1 MAKGKSLMKPG
12 TRKKKPVIR
21 KQRSKAQDPNWTTA
35 LDMSGQAYHRYKM
48 ISVDWYYQERKP
60 VELFPDLLA
69 WMKENGYSKEDIATI
84 KRHGYSGLVYPSI
97 YARCLRQ
104 GMPDI
109 HPEHNAYWQTLPGT
123 IGDVHPT
130 SEYIK
135 KSIAQAIERTPPA
148 PKLVV
153 DNTKPKVERKT
164 IQENMRDK
172 TNDIEGALHQLVDE
186 FVNSDYKDLDK
197 YSVMKLLRE
206 EGCPPQTIDI
216 IANPLRAQLN
226 EINELLAPPTKKQ
239 LEKMS
244 EQEQDMIA
252 QLQEGYSHLGKLQI
266 RSLQKFLEKAVADCA
281 SYVQVKKADRQP
293 RPAKQKTPAQL
304 VRKFKYLKKFEE
316 LDLTS
321 VSPEKMV
328 HGSEAWL
335 YNTKTRKLIYVIA
348 DETIKTY
355 NIKNNSVIGFD
366 PNKSVQKT
374 LRKPEEQLKELMN
387 AGKPNNRKQFA
398 NIKATEIKYNGRG
411 NEHVVILK
419 AW

>member
-1 MAKGKSLMKPG
+1 M
-12 TRKKKPVIR
+12 
-21 KQRSKAQDPNWTTA
+21 
-35 LDMSGQAYHRYKM
+35 
-48 ISVDWYYQERKP
+48 
-60 VELFPDLLA
+60 
-69 WMKENGYSKEDIATI
+69 
-84 KRHGYSGLVYPSI
+84 VYASI

-130 SEYIK
+130 SDYIR
-135 KSIAQAIERTPPA
+135 KSIANAIERTPPA

-172 TNDIEGALHQLVDE
+172 TMDIEGAVHELVDE
-186 FVNSDYKDLDK
+186 FVNNEYKDPDK
-197 YSVMKLLRE
+197 YSIMKLLRE

-216 IANPLRAQLN
+216 ISDPLKAQLS
-226 EINELLAPPTKKQ
+226 EVNELMNPPTKKE
-239 LEKMS
+239 LAKMS
-244 EQEQDMIA
+244 EQEQDIVA
-252 QLQEGYSHLGKLQI
+252 QLEEGYSHLGKLQI
-266 RSLQKFLEKAVADCA
+266 RSLQKFLERAVADCA
-281 SYVQVKKADRQP
+281 SYVQVKKADRAP
-293 RPAKQKTPAQL
+293 RATKQKTPAQL
-304 VRKFKYLKKFEE
+304 VRKFKYLRRFDE
-316 LDLTS
+316 LELTS
-321 VSPEKMV
+321 LSPEKLV

-335 YNTKTRKLIYVIA
+335 YNTKTRKLIYVVA

-355 NIKNNSVIGFD
+355 SIKSNSMIGFD

-374 LRKPEEQLKELMN
+374 LRKPAEQLKELMKG
-387 AGKPNNRKQFA
+387 GKPNNRKQFA
-398 NIKATEIKYNGRG
+398 SIKATEIKYNGRG

>member
-48 ISVDWYYQERKP
+48 VSVDWYYQERKP

-84 KRHGYSGLVYPSI
+84 KRHGYSGIVYSSI

-130 SEYIK
+130 SDYIK

-172 TNDIEGALHQLVDE
+172 TNDIEGAVHQLVDE

-281 SYVQVKKADRQP
+281 SYLQVKKADRQP

-316 LDLTS
+316 LDLKS

-374 LRKPEEQLKELMN
+374 LRKPAEQLKELMN

>member
-84 KRHGYSGLVYPSI
+84 KRHGYSGIVYPSI

-130 SEYIK
+130 SHYIK

-172 TNDIEGALHQLVDE
+172 TNDIEGAVHQLVDE

-374 LRKPEEQLKELMN
+374 LRKPSEQLKELMN

>member
-130 SEYIK
+130 SDYIK

-164 IQENMRDK
+164 IQENMHDK
-172 TNDIEGALHQLVDE
+172 TNDIEGAVHQLVDE

-374 LRKPEEQLKELMN
+374 LRKPSEQLKELMN

>member
-1 MAKGKSLMKPG
+1 MAKGKNLLKPG
-12 TRKKKPVIR
+12 TRKKKPVVR
-21 KQRSKAQDPNWTTA
+21 KQRSKALDPSWETA
-35 LDMSGQAYHRYKM
+35 LDMSGEAFHRYKM
-48 ISVDWYYQERKP
+48 KTTDWYYAEKKP
-60 VELFPDLLA
+60 IDIFPDLLA
-69 WMKENGYSKEDIATI
+69 WMKETDYSKEDIATM
-84 KRHGYSGLVYPSI
+84 KRHGHNGMVYPSI

-109 HPEHNAYWQTLPGT
+109 HPDHDAYWQTLPGT
-123 IGDVHPT
+123 MGNVYPT
-130 SEYIK
+130 SEFIK
-135 KSIAQAIERTPPA
+135 RKIAEAIDRTMPA

-153 DNTKPKVERKT
+153 DNTKPVTPRKT

-172 TNDIEGALHQLVDE
+172 TMYIEGAVHELIDQ
-186 FVNSDYKDLDK
+186 FTNANCKDPDK
-197 YSVMKLLRE
+197 YSLMKLLRD

-216 IANPLRAQLN
+216 IADPLKAQLS
-226 EINELLAPPTKKQ
+226 EINELMSPPSKKELAT
-239 LEKMS
+239 MS
-244 EQEQDMIA
+244 EQEQDMVA
-252 QLQEGYSHLGKLQI
+252 QLEEGYSHFGKLQI
-266 RSLQKFLEKAVADCA
+266 RALQKFLERAVADCA

-293 RPAKQKTPAQL
+293 RPTKQKTPAQIT
-304 VRKFKYLKKFEE
+304 RKFKYLRKFEE

-328 HGSEAWL
+328 NGTEAWL

-348 DETIKTY
+348 DEVIKTY
-355 NIKNNSVIGFD
+355 SIKSNSVIGFD

-374 LRKPEEQLKELMN
+374 LRKPAEQIKELMKG
-387 AGKPNNRKQFA
+387 GKPNNRKQFA

>member
-1 MAKGKSLMKPG
+1 MAKGKNLLKPG

-21 KQRSKAQDPNWTTA
+21 KQRSKALDPSWETA
-35 LDMSGQAYHRYKM
+35 LDMSGQAFHRYKM
-48 ISVDWYYQERKP
+48 KTTDWYYAEKKP
-60 VELFPDLLA
+60 IDIFPDLLA
-69 WMKENGYSKEDIATI
+69 WMKETDYSKEDIATM
-84 KRHGYSGLVYPSI
+84 KRHGHNGMVYPSI

-109 HPEHNAYWQTLPGT
+109 HPDHDAYWQTLPGT
-123 IGDVHPT
+123 MGNVYPT
-130 SEYIK
+130 SEFIK
-135 KSIAQAIERTPPA
+135 RKIAEAIDRTMPA

-153 DNTKPKVERKT
+153 DNTKPVTPRKT

-172 TNDIEGALHQLVDE
+172 TMYIEGAVHELIDQ
-186 FVNSDYKDLDK
+186 FTNANCKDPDK
-197 YSVMKLLRE
+197 YSLMKLLRD

-216 IANPLRAQLN
+216 IADPLKAQLG
-226 EINELLAPPTKKQ
+226 EINELMSPPSKKELAT
-239 LEKMS
+239 MS
-244 EQEQDMIA
+244 EQEQDMVT
-252 QLQEGYSHLGKLQI
+252 QLEEGYSHFGKLQI
-266 RSLQKFLEKAVADCA
+266 RALQKFLERAVADCA

-293 RPAKQKTPAQL
+293 RPTKQKTPAQL
-304 VRKFKYLKKFEE
+304 IRKFKYLRKFEE

-328 HGSEAWL
+328 NGTEAWL

-348 DETIKTY
+348 DEVIKTY
-355 NIKNNSVIGFD
+355 SIKSNSVIGFD

-374 LRKPEEQLKELMN
+374 LRKPAEQIKELMN
-387 AGKPNNRKQFA
+387 GGKPNNRKQFA

>member
-1 MAKGKSLMKPG
+1 MKPG

-35 LDMSGQAYHRYKM
+35 LDMSGQAYHKYKM
-48 ISVDWYYQERKP
+48 VSVDWYYQERKP

-84 KRHGYSGLVYPSI
+84 KRHGYSGIVYPSI

-123 IGDVHPT
+123 IGDVHST
-130 SEYIK
+130 SDYIK

-172 TNDIEGALHQLVDE
+172 TMDIEGAVHELVDE

-374 LRKPEEQLKELMN
+374 LRKPAEQLKELMN

>member
-48 ISVDWYYQERKP
+48 VSVDWYYQERKP

-84 KRHGYSGLVYPSI
+84 KRHGYSGIVYPSI

-130 SEYIK
+130 SDYIK
-135 KSIAQAIERTPPA
+135 KSIAQAIERTPTA

-172 TNDIEGALHQLVDE
+172 ANDIEGAVHQLVDE

-293 RPAKQKTPAQL
+293 RPAKQKTPAQF

-374 LRKPEEQLKELMN
+374 LRKPAEQLKELMN

>member
-35 LDMSGQAYHRYKM
+35 LNMSGQAYHRYKM
-48 ISVDWYYQERKP
+48 VSVDWYYQERKP

-130 SEYIK
+130 SDYIK

-172 TNDIEGALHQLVDE
+172 TNDIEGAVHQLVDE

-374 LRKPEEQLKELMN
+374 LRKPSEQLKELMN

>member
-1 MAKGKSLMKPG
+1 MAKGKNLLKPG

-21 KQRSKAQDPNWTTA
+21 KQRSNALDPSWETA
-35 LDMSGQAYHRYKM
+35 LDMSGQAFHRYKM
-48 ISVDWYYQERKP
+48 KTTDWYYAEKKP
-60 VELFPDLLA
+60 IDIFPDLLA
-69 WMKENGYSKEDIATI
+69 WMKETDYSKEDIATM
-84 KRHGYSGLVYPSI
+84 KRHGHNGMVYPSI

-109 HPEHNAYWQTLPGT
+109 HPDHDAYWQTLPGT
-123 IGDVHPT
+123 MGNVYPT
-130 SEYIK
+130 SEFIK
-135 KSIAQAIERTPPA
+135 RKIAEAIDRTMPA

-153 DNTKPKVERKT
+153 DNTKPVTPRKT

-172 TNDIEGALHQLVDE
+172 TMYIEGAVHELIDQ
-186 FVNSDYKDLDK
+186 FTNANCKDPDK
-197 YSVMKLLRE
+197 YSLMKLLRD

-216 IANPLRAQLN
+216 IADPLKAQLG
-226 EINELLAPPTKKQ
+226 EINELMSPPSKKELAT
-239 LEKMS
+239 MS
-244 EQEQDMIA
+244 EQEQDMVA
-252 QLQEGYSHLGKLQI
+252 QLEEGYSHFGKLQI
-266 RSLQKFLEKAVADCA
+266 RALQKFLERAVADCA

-293 RPAKQKTPAQL
+293 RPTKQKTPAQL
-304 VRKFKYLKKFEE
+304 IRKFKYLRKFEE

-328 HGSEAWL
+328 NGTEAWL

-348 DETIKTY
+348 DEVIKTY
-355 NIKNNSVIGFD
+355 SIKSNSVIGFD

-374 LRKPEEQLKELMN
+374 LRKPAEQIKELMKG
-387 AGKPNNRKQFA
+387 GKPNNRKQFA

>member
-1 MAKGKSLMKPG
+1 MKPG

-48 ISVDWYYQERKP
+48 VSVDWYYQERKP

-84 KRHGYSGLVYPSI
+84 KRHGYSGIVYPSI

-130 SEYIK
+130 SDYIK

-172 TNDIEGALHQLVDE
+172 TNEIEGAVHQLVDE

-293 RPAKQKTPAQL
+293 HPAKQKTPAQL

-374 LRKPEEQLKELMN
+374 LRKPAEQLKELMN

>member
-35 LDMSGQAYHRYKM
+35 LDISGQAYHRYKM

-130 SEYIK
+130 SDYIK

-374 LRKPEEQLKELMN
+374 LRKPSEQLKELMN

>member
-1 MAKGKSLMKPG
+1 MAKGKNLLKPG

-21 KQRSKAQDPNWTTA
+21 KQRSKALDPSWETA
-35 LDMSGQAYHRYKM
+35 LDMSGQAFHRYKM
-48 ISVDWYYQERKP
+48 KTTDWYYAEKKP
-60 VELFPDLLA
+60 IDIFPDLLA
-69 WMKENGYSKEDIATI
+69 WMKETDYSKEDIATM
-84 KRHGYSGLVYPSI
+84 KRHGHNGMVYPSI

-109 HPEHNAYWQTLPGT
+109 HPDHDAYWQTLPGT
-123 IGDVHPT
+123 MGNVYPT
-130 SEYIK
+130 SEFIK
-135 KSIAQAIERTPPA
+135 RKIAEAIDRTMPA

-153 DNTKPKVERKT
+153 DNTKPVTPRKT

-172 TNDIEGALHQLVDE
+172 TMYIEGAVHELIDQ
-186 FVNSDYKDLDK
+186 FTNANCKDPDK
-197 YSVMKLLRE
+197 YSLMKLLRD

-216 IANPLRAQLN
+216 IADPLKAQLS
-226 EINELLAPPTKKQ
+226 EINELMSPPSKKELAT
-239 LEKMS
+239 MS
-244 EQEQDMIA
+244 EQEQDMVA
-252 QLQEGYSHLGKLQI
+252 QLEEGYSHFGKLQI
-266 RSLQKFLEKAVADCA
+266 RALQKFLERAVADCA

-293 RPAKQKTPAQL
+293 RPTKQKTPAQIT
-304 VRKFKYLKKFEE
+304 RKFKYLRKFEE

-328 HGSEAWL
+328 NGTEAWL

-348 DETIKTY
+348 DEVIKTY
-355 NIKNNSVIGFD
+355 SIKSNSVIGFD

-374 LRKPEEQLKELMN
+374 LRKPAEQIKELMN
-387 AGKPNNRKQFA
+387 GGKPNNRKQFA
-398 NIKATEIKYNGRG
+398 NMKATEIKYNGRG

>member
-1 MAKGKSLMKPG
+1 MAKGKNLLKPG
-12 TRKKKPVIR
+12 TRKKKPVVR
-21 KQRSKAQDPNWTTA
+21 KQRSKALDPSWETA
-35 LDMSGQAYHRYKM
+35 LDMSGEAFHRYKM
-48 ISVDWYYQERKP
+48 KTTDWYYAEKKP
-60 VELFPDLLA
+60 IDIFPDLLA
-69 WMKENGYSKEDIATI
+69 WMKETDYSKEDIATM
-84 KRHGYSGLVYPSI
+84 KRHGHNGMVYPSI

-109 HPEHNAYWQTLPGT
+109 HPDHDAYWQTLPGT
-123 IGDVHPT
+123 MGNVYPT
-130 SEYIK
+130 SEFIK
-135 KSIAQAIERTPPA
+135 RKIAEAIDRTMPA

-153 DNTKPKVERKT
+153 DNTKPVTPRKT

-172 TNDIEGALHQLVDE
+172 TMYIEGAVHELIDQ
-186 FVNSDYKDLDK
+186 FTNANCKDPDK
-197 YSVMKLLRE
+197 YSLMKLLRD

-216 IANPLRAQLN
+216 IADPLKAQLG
-226 EINELLAPPTKKQ
+226 EINELMSPPSKKELAT
-239 LEKMS
+239 MS
-244 EQEQDMIA
+244 EQEQDMVT
-252 QLQEGYSHLGKLQI
+252 QLEEGYSHFGKLQI
-266 RSLQKFLEKAVADCA
+266 RALQKFLERAVADCA

-293 RPAKQKTPAQL
+293 RPTKQKTPAQL
-304 VRKFKYLKKFEE
+304 IRKFKYLRKFEE

-328 HGSEAWL
+328 NGTEAWL

-348 DETIKTY
+348 DEVIKTY
-355 NIKNNSVIGFD
+355 SIKSNSVIGFD

-374 LRKPEEQLKELMN
+374 LRKPAEQIKELMKG
-387 AGKPNNRKQFA
+387 GKPNNRKQFA

>member
-1 MAKGKSLMKPG
+1 MAKGKNLLKPG
-12 TRKKKPVIR
+12 TRKKKPVVR
-21 KQRSKAQDPNWTTA
+21 KQRSKALDPSWETA
-35 LDMSGQAYHRYKM
+35 LDMSGEAFHRYKM
-48 ISVDWYYQERKP
+48 KTTDWYYAEKKP
-60 VELFPDLLA
+60 IDIFPDLLA
-69 WMKENGYSKEDIATI
+69 WMKETDYSKEDIATM
-84 KRHGYSGLVYPSI
+84 KRHGHNGMVYPSI

-109 HPEHNAYWQTLPGT
+109 HPDHDAYWQTLPGT
-123 IGDVHPT
+123 MGNVYPT
-130 SEYIK
+130 SEFIK
-135 KSIAQAIERTPPA
+135 RKIAEAIDRTMPA

-153 DNTKPKVERKT
+153 DNTKPVTPRKT

-172 TNDIEGALHQLVDE
+172 TMYIEGAVHELIDQ
-186 FVNSDYKDLDK
+186 FTNANCKDPDK
-197 YSVMKLLRE
+197 YSLMKLLRD

-216 IANPLRAQLN
+216 IADPLKAQLG
-226 EINELLAPPTKKQ
+226 EINELMSPPSKKELAT
-239 LEKMS
+239 MS
-244 EQEQDMIA
+244 EQEQDMVA
-252 QLQEGYSHLGKLQI
+252 QLEEGYSHFGKLQI
-266 RSLQKFLEKAVADCA
+266 RALQKFLERAVADCA

-293 RPAKQKTPAQL
+293 RPTKQKTPAQIT
-304 VRKFKYLKKFEE
+304 RKFKYLRKFEE

-328 HGSEAWL
+328 NGTEAWL

-348 DETIKTY
+348 DEVIKTY
-355 NIKNNSVIGFD
+355 SIKSNSVIGFD

-374 LRKPEEQLKELMN
+374 LRKPAEQIKELMKG
-387 AGKPNNRKQFA
+387 GKPNNRKQFA

>member
-1 MAKGKSLMKPG
+1 MAKGKNLLKPG
-12 TRKKKPVIR
+12 TRKKKPVTR
-21 KQRSKAQDPNWTTA
+21 KQRSKALDPSWETA
-35 LDMSGQAYHRYKM
+35 LDMSGQAFHRYKM
-48 ISVDWYYQERKP
+48 KTTDWYYAEKKP
-60 VELFPDLLA
+60 IDIFPDLLA
-69 WMKENGYSKEDIATI
+69 WMKETDYSKEDIATM
-84 KRHGYSGLVYPSI
+84 KRHGHNGMVYPSI

-109 HPEHNAYWQTLPGT
+109 HPDHDAYWQTLPGT
-123 IGDVHPT
+123 MGNVYPT
-130 SEYIK
+130 SEFIK
-135 KSIAQAIERTPPA
+135 RKIAEAIDRTMPA

-153 DNTKPKVERKT
+153 DNTKPVTPRKT

-172 TNDIEGALHQLVDE
+172 TMYIEGAVHELIDQ
-186 FVNSDYKDLDK
+186 FTNANCKDPDK
-197 YSVMKLLRE
+197 YSLMKLLRD

-216 IANPLRAQLN
+216 IADPLKAQLG
-226 EINELLAPPTKKQ
+226 EINELMSPPSKKELAT
-239 LEKMS
+239 MS
-244 EQEQDMIA
+244 EQEQDMVT
-252 QLQEGYSHLGKLQI
+252 QLEEGYSHFGKLQI
-266 RSLQKFLEKAVADCA
+266 RALQKFLERAVADCA

-293 RPAKQKTPAQL
+293 RPTKQKTPAQIT
-304 VRKFKYLKKFEE
+304 RKFKYLRKFEE

-328 HGSEAWL
+328 NGTEAWL

-348 DETIKTY
+348 DEVIKTY
-355 NIKNNSVIGFD
+355 SIKSNSVIGFD

-374 LRKPEEQLKELMN
+374 LRKPAEQIKELMKG
-387 AGKPNNRKQFA
+387 GKPNNRKQFA

>member
-1 MAKGKSLMKPG
+1 MAKGKNLLKPG
-12 TRKKKPVIR
+12 TRKKKPVVR
-21 KQRSKAQDPNWTTA
+21 KQRSKALDPSWETA
-35 LDMSGQAYHRYKM
+35 LDMSGQAFHRYKM
-48 ISVDWYYQERKP
+48 KTTDWYYAEKKP
-60 VELFPDLLA
+60 IDIFPDLLA
-69 WMKENGYSKEDIATI
+69 WMKETDYSKEDIATM
-84 KRHGYSGLVYPSI
+84 KRHGHNGMVYPSI

-109 HPEHNAYWQTLPGT
+109 HPDHDAYWQTLPGT
-123 IGDVHPT
+123 MGNVHPT
-130 SEYIK
+130 SEFIK
-135 KSIAQAIERTPPA
+135 RKIAEAIDRTMPA

-153 DNTKPKVERKT
+153 DNTKPVTQRKT

-172 TNDIEGALHQLVDE
+172 TMDIEGAVHELIDQ
-186 FVNSDYKDLDK
+186 FTNANCKDPDK
-197 YSVMKLLRE
+197 YSLMKLLRD

-216 IANPLRAQLN
+216 IADPLKAQLS
-226 EINELLAPPTKKQ
+226 EINELMSPPSKKELAT
-239 LEKMS
+239 MS
-244 EQEQDMIA
+244 EQEQDMVA
-252 QLQEGYSHLGKLQI
+252 QLEEGYSHFGKLQI
-266 RSLQKFLEKAVADCA
+266 RALQKFLERAVADCA

-293 RPAKQKTPAQL
+293 RPTKQKTPAQL
-304 VRKFKYLKKFEE
+304 IRKFKYLRKFEE

-328 HGSEAWL
+328 NGTEAWL

-348 DETIKTY
+348 DEVIKTY
-355 NIKNNSVIGFD
+355 SIKSNSVIGFD

-374 LRKPEEQLKELMN
+374 LRKPAEQIKELMN
-387 AGKPNNRKQFA
+387 GGKPNNRKQFA

>member
-1 MAKGKSLMKPG
+1 MAKGKNLLKPG
-12 TRKKKPVIR
+12 TRKKKPVVR
-21 KQRSKAQDPNWTTA
+21 KQRSKAQDPSWETA
-35 LDMSGQAYHRYKM
+35 LDMSGEAFHRYKM
-48 ISVDWYYQERKP
+48 KTTDWYYAEKKP
-60 VELFPDLLA
+60 IDIFPDLLA
-69 WMKENGYSKEDIATI
+69 WMKETDYSKEDIATM
-84 KRHGYSGLVYPSI
+84 KRHGHNGMVYPSI

-109 HPEHNAYWQTLPGT
+109 HPDHDAYWQTLPGT
-123 IGDVHPT
+123 MGNVHPT
-130 SEYIK
+130 SEFIK
-135 KSIAQAIERTPPA
+135 RKIAEAIDRTMPA

-153 DNTKPKVERKT
+153 DNTKPVTPRKT

-172 TNDIEGALHQLVDE
+172 TMYIEGAVHELIDQ
-186 FVNSDYKDLDK
+186 FTNANCKDPDK
-197 YSVMKLLRE
+197 YSLMKLLRD

-216 IANPLRAQLN
+216 IADPLKAQLG
-226 EINELLAPPTKKQ
+226 EINELMSPPSKKELAT
-239 LEKMS
+239 MS
-244 EQEQDMIA
+244 EQEQDMVA
-252 QLQEGYSHLGKLQI
+252 QLEEGYSHFGKLQI
-266 RSLQKFLEKAVADCA
+266 RALQKFLERAVADCA

-293 RPAKQKTPAQL
+293 RPTKQKTPAQIT
-304 VRKFKYLKKFEE
+304 RKFKYLRKFEE

-328 HGSEAWL
+328 NGTEAWL

-348 DETIKTY
+348 DEVIKTY
-355 NIKNNSVIGFD
+355 SIKSNSVIGFD

-374 LRKPEEQLKELMN
+374 LRKPAEQIKELMKG
-387 AGKPNNRKQFA
+387 GKPNNRKQFA

>member
-1 MAKGKSLMKPG
+1 MAKGKNLLKPG
-12 TRKKKPVIR
+12 TRKKKPVVR
-21 KQRSKAQDPNWTTA
+21 KQRSKALDPSWETS
-35 LDMSGQAYHRYKM
+35 LDMSGQAFHRYKM
-48 ISVDWYYQERKP
+48 KTTDWYYAEKKP
-60 VELFPDLLA
+60 IDIFPDLLA
-69 WMKENGYSKEDIATI
+69 WMKETDYSKEDIATM
-84 KRHGYSGLVYPSI
+84 KRHGHNGMVYPSI

-109 HPEHNAYWQTLPGT
+109 HPDHDAYWQTLPGT
-123 IGDVHPT
+123 MGNVHPT
-130 SEYIK
+130 SEFIK
-135 KSIAQAIERTPPA
+135 RKIAEAIDRTMPA

-153 DNTKPKVERKT
+153 DNTKPVTPRKT

-172 TNDIEGALHQLVDE
+172 TMDIEGAVHELIDQ
-186 FVNSDYKDLDK
+186 FTNANCKDPDK
-197 YSVMKLLRE
+197 YSLMKLLRD

-216 IANPLRAQLN
+216 IADPLKAQLG
-226 EINELLAPPTKKQ
+226 EINELMSPPSKKELAT
-239 LEKMS
+239 MS
-244 EQEQDMIA
+244 EQEQDMVT
-252 QLQEGYSHLGKLQI
+252 QLEEGYSHFGKLQI
-266 RSLQKFLEKAVADCA
+266 RALQKFLERAVADCA

-293 RPAKQKTPAQL
+293 RPTKQKTPAQL
-304 VRKFKYLKKFEE
+304 IRKFKYLRKFEE

-328 HGSEAWL
+328 NGTEAWL

-348 DETIKTY
+348 DEVIKTY
-355 NIKNNSVIGFD
+355 SIKSNSVIGFD

-374 LRKPEEQLKELMN
+374 LRKPAEQIKELMKG
-387 AGKPNNRKQFA
+387 GKPNNRKQFA

>member
-35 LDMSGQAYHRYKM
+35 LDISGQAYHRYKM

-130 SEYIK
+130 SDYIK

-172 TNDIEGALHQLVDE
+172 TNDIEGAVHQLVDE

-374 LRKPEEQLKELMN
+374 LRKPSEQLKELMN

>member
-1 MAKGKSLMKPG
+1 MAKGKNLLKPG
-12 TRKKKPVIR
+12 TRKKKPVVR
-21 KQRSKAQDPNWTTA
+21 KQRSKALDPDWSTA
-35 LDMSGQAYHRYKM
+35 LQMSGQAYHKHKM
-48 ISVDWYYQERKP
+48 VSVDWYYQERKP

-69 WMKENGYSKEDIATI
+69 WMKENAYTKEDLATM
-84 KRHGYSGLVYPSI
+84 KRHGHNGMVYASI
-97 YARCLRQ
+97 YSRCLRQ

-130 SEYIK
+130 SDYIK
-135 KSIAQAIERTPPA
+135 KSITSALERTAPA

-172 TNDIEGALHQLVDE
+172 TMDIEGAVHELVDE
-186 FVNSDYKDLDK
+186 FGNNGYKDTDN

-206 EGCPPQTIDI
+206 EGCPPQTIEI
-216 IANPLRAQLN
+216 ISDPLKAQLS
-226 EINELLAPPTKKQ
+226 EINELMNPPSKKELA
-239 LEKMS
+239 KMS
-244 EQEQDMIA
+244 EQEQDIVV
-252 QLQEGYSHLGKLQI
+252 QLEEGYSHLGKLQI
-266 RSLQKFLEKAVADCA
+266 RSLQKFLERAVADCA
-281 SYVQVKKADRQP
+281 SYVQVKKADRAP
-293 RPAKQKTPAQL
+293 RATKQKTPAQL
-304 VRKFKYLKKFEE
+304 VRKFKYLRRFDE
-316 LDLTS
+316 LGLTS
-321 VSPEKMV
+321 ISPEKLV

-335 YNTKTRKLIYVIA
+335 YNTKTRKLIYIIA

-355 NIKNNSVIGFD
+355 SIKSNSVIGFD

-374 LRKPEEQLKELMN
+374 LRKPAEQLKELMKG
-387 AGKPNNRKQFA
+387 GKPNNRKQFA
-398 NIKATEIKYNGRG
+398 GIKATEIKYNGRG

>member
-1 MAKGKSLMKPG
+1 MAKGKNLLKPG
-12 TRKKKPVIR
+12 TRKKKPVVR
-21 KQRSKAQDPNWTTA
+21 KQRSKALDPSWETA
-35 LDMSGQAYHRYKM
+35 LDMSGEAFHRYKM
-48 ISVDWYYQERKP
+48 KTTDWYYAEKKP
-60 VELFPDLLA
+60 IDIFPDLLA
-69 WMKENGYSKEDIATI
+69 WMKETDYSKEDIATM
-84 KRHGYSGLVYPSI
+84 KRHGHNGMVYPSI

-109 HPEHNAYWQTLPGT
+109 HPDHDAYWQTLPGT
-123 IGDVHPT
+123 MGNVYPT
-130 SEYIK
+130 SEFIK
-135 KSIAQAIERTPPA
+135 RKIAEAIDRTMPA

-153 DNTKPKVERKT
+153 DNTKPVTPRKT

-172 TNDIEGALHQLVDE
+172 TMYIEGAVHELIDQ
-186 FVNSDYKDLDK
+186 FTNANCKDPDK
-197 YSVMKLLRE
+197 YSLMKLLRD

-216 IANPLRAQLN
+216 IADPLKAQLS
-226 EINELLAPPTKKQ
+226 EINELMSPPSKKELAT
-239 LEKMS
+239 MS
-244 EQEQDMIA
+244 EQEQDMVT
-252 QLQEGYSHLGKLQI
+252 QLEEGYSHFGKLQI
-266 RSLQKFLEKAVADCA
+266 RALQKFLERAVADCA

-293 RPAKQKTPAQL
+293 RPTKQKTPAQL
-304 VRKFKYLKKFEE
+304 IRKFKYLRKFEE

-328 HGSEAWL
+328 NGTEAWL

-348 DETIKTY
+348 DEVIKTY
-355 NIKNNSVIGFD
+355 SIKSNSVIGFD

-374 LRKPEEQLKELMN
+374 LRKPAEQIKELMN
-387 AGKPNNRKQFA
+387 GGKPNNRKQFA

>member
-1 MAKGKSLMKPG
+1 MAKGKNLLKPG
-12 TRKKKPVIR
+12 TRKKKPVVR
-21 KQRSKAQDPNWTTA
+21 KQRSKAQDPDWSTA
-35 LDMSGQAYHRYKM
+35 LDMSGQAYHRHKM
-48 ISVDWYYQERKP
+48 VSVDWYYQERKP

-69 WMKENGYSKEDIATI
+69 WMKENNYSKEDIATM
-84 KRHGYSGLVYPSI
+84 KRHGYNGMVYTCI

-109 HPEHNAYWQTLPGT
+109 HPDHNAHWQELPGT
-123 IGDVHPT
+123 MGDIKRT
-130 SEYIK
+130 SEYIN
-135 KSIAQAIERTPPA
+135 KSIVEAIDRTLPA

-153 DNTKPKVERKT
+153 DNTKPAVARKS

-172 TNDIEGALHQLVDE
+172 TRAIEGAVHDLIDE
-186 FVNSDYKDLDK
+186 FMNSGYKDPDK
-197 YSVMKLLRE
+197 FSLMKLLRT

-216 IANPLRAQLN
+216 IADPLKAQLN
-226 EINELLAPPTKKQ
+226 EINELMTPPTKKQ

-244 EQEQDMIA
+244 ELEQDLVA
-252 QLQEGYSHLGKLQI
+252 QLEEGYSHLGKLQI
-266 RSLQKFLEKAVADCA
+266 RALQKFLERAVGECA

-293 RPAKQKTPAQL
+293 RPAKQKTPAQI

-316 LDLTS
+316 LGLTS

-328 HGSEAWL
+328 GGTEAWL

-348 DETIKTY
+348 DEVIQTYSIKS
-355 NIKNNSVIGFD
+355 NSVIGFD

-374 LRKPEEQLKELMN
+374 LRKPAEQIKELMN
-387 AGKPNNRKQFA
+387 GGKPNNRKQFS